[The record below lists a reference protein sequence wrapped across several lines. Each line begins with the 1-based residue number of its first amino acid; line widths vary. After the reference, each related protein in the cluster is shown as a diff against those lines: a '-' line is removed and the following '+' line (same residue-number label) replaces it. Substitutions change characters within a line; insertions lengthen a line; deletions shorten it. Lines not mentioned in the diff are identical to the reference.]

1 LTEPEILHI
10 RPEDEDPKD
19 IYKMMIGLVVPR
31 PIAFVS
37 TVDAAG
43 NRNLAPF
50 SFYNAISSSPP
61 TLCFSTALRSGSTNG
76 LRPCKDTLHNVH
88 ETGEFVVNVVTE
100 DIAERMNAT
109 AAEVAPEV
117 DEFALAGLT
126 PVASEVVRAPRV
138 AEAKAQMECKLLQI
152 VPIGDR
158 PGGANLVIGEIVR
171 FHVQS
176 QIFDKFR
183 IDADKLAAVGRMA
196 GAVYVRTHDRF
207 DLERPHSA
215 KEARKMLTHD
225 ANPVKM

>member
-1 LTEPEILHI
+1 MTELEVLHI

-61 TLCFSTALRSGSTNG
+61 TLCFSTAVRSSASQGRS
-76 LRPCKDTLHNVH
+76 PFKDTLHNVR

-100 DIAERMNAT
+100 EIAERMNAT

-126 PVASEVVRAPRV
+126 PVASEVVRPPRV

-152 VPIGDR
+152 VSVSDR
-158 PGGANLVIGEIVR
+158 PGGASLVIGEIVR
-171 FHVQS
+171 FHVLS
-176 QIFDKFR
+176 DIFDRFH
-183 IDADKLAAVGRMA
+183 IDAEKLAAVGRMA
-196 GAVYVRTHDRF
+196 GATYVRTHDRF
-207 DLERPHSA
+207 DLTRPQNA
-215 KEARKMLTHD
+215 GQARKILAHED
-225 ANPVKM
+225 NPAKS

>member
-61 TLCFSTALRSGSTNG
+61 TLCFSTALRSASTDG
-76 LRPCKDTLHNVH
+76 LRPCKDTLHNVR

-138 AEAKAQMECKLLQI
+138 AEAKAQMECKLL
-152 VPIGDR
+152 
-158 PGGANLVIGEIVR
+158 LVIGEIVR

-196 GAVYVRTHDRF
+196 GAIYVRTHDRF